1 MTAQDS
7 PTIAGVFPLL
17 CTPYAAGGALDCATL
32 AREAAFVADCGV
44 DGVIWPCANDA
55 LTLLSPGEV
64 AEGLAAIAAALDG
77 KNVRFTPCCPGAD
90 TADMLARVAA
100 AEAVCA
106 AHPRLPAALL
116 VRLADDAADD
126 AAYGRQY
133 EALAAATSLP
143 VIVQTYNGKSP
154 IPSAPFL
161 VELAKRHP
169 RAFGWFKVEGT
180 GADIL
185 PCKRALVA
193 AGAAVKTVFT
203 GWGGRDW
210 LYDHRVVGTRGV
222 ISQRPMYA
230 DLMVAIW
237 RALQAGD
244 PGADALFAKLMH
256 LRNLEDSLPAPEMRG
271 WNLHVL
277 MARGIF
283 VNALSRVPKAGGGWE
298 VADAPLAAADRAE
311 VMARLA
317 YALEGF
323 WRA

>member
-32 AREAAFVADCGV
+32 AREAGFVADCGA
-44 DGVIWPCANDA
+44 DGVIWPSANDA
-55 LTLLSPGEV
+55 LALLSPGEV

-126 AAYGRQY
+126 AGYERQY
-133 EALAAATSLP
+133 EALAAATALP

-154 IPSAPFL
+154 MPSARLL
-161 VELAKRHP
+161 VELARRHP
-169 RAFGWFKVEGT
+169 ATFGWFKVEGT
-180 GADIL
+180 GPDIL

-193 AGAAVKTVFT
+193 AQPVVKTVFT

-230 DLMVAIW
+230 DLMVRVW
-237 RALQAGD
+237 QALQAGD
-244 PGADALFAKLMH
+244 PGADALFAKFMH
-256 LRNLEDSLPAPEMRG
+256 LRNLEDALPAPEMRG
-271 WNLHVL
+271 WNLYVL
-277 MARGIF
+277 QKRGVF
-283 VNALSRVPKAGGGWE
+283 VNTLSRIVDGSGARKVVDSDLSP
-298 VADAPLAAADRAE
+298 ADRAE
-311 VMARLA
+311 VDARLA
-317 YALEGF
+317 FALAG
-323 WRA
+323 A